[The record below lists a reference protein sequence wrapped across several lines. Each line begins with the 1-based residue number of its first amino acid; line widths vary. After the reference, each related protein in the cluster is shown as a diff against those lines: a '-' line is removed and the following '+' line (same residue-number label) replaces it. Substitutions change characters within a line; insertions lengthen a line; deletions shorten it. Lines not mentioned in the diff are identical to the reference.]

1 MVWRKRGR
9 YMGKKNTIT
18 KDYMSV
24 PEHFAD
30 CFNYYLFQGEQ
41 IIKATNLKPK
51 DPTEIAIIPEDTS
64 DETVEKIRDI
74 LKQCILMQDEKA
86 TYLLLGIENQ
96 SDIHYALPVKNMNYD
111 ALNYGKQVS
120 EIAKE
125 HRKKKDVKD
134 SGEFLSG
141 FTKEDKL
148 KPIITLTIYFGA
160 EVWDGPRS
168 LKEMFEDID
177 ENIMKYVEDYKVNL
191 LVPNEIRDFDK
202 FTTDF
207 GKVMKYIAV
216 SENEEELAKLQ
227 YDESFASVDADAV
240 RLLNA
245 CTKSN
250 ILIVEGEKKVDMCGG
265 LKALLNTQRSEG
277 REEGIG
283 LGANQKLKEQVE
295 KKLKKGYSVSD
306 IADMLEENEG
316 VITSIVKELKGTK

>member
-1 MVWRKRGR
+1 
-9 YMGKKNTIT
+9 MGKQNTIT

-30 CFNYYLFQGEQ
+30 CFNYYLFNGEQ
-41 IIKATNLKPK
+41 IIKPANLKPL
-51 DPTEIAIIPEDTS
+51 DPTELAIIPEDST
-64 DETVEKIRDI
+64 DETVEKIRDL
-74 LKQCILMQDEKA
+74 LKQCIVMQDNKA

-125 HRKKKDVKD
+125 HRKNKDIID

-160 EVWDGPRS
+160 EAWDAPRS
-168 LKEMFEDID
+168 LKEMFEDMD
-177 ENIMKYVEDYKVNL
+177 ESIMQFVEDYKVHL
-191 LVPNEIRDFDK
+191 IVPNEIEDFDK
-202 FTTDF
+202 FATDF

-216 SENEEELAKLQ
+216 SKDKAALEELQ
-227 YDESFASVDADAV
+227 NDEKFRSVDADSV

-245 CTKSN
+245 CTNSN
-250 ILIVEGEKKVDMCGG
+250 ISIKEGDDKMDMCSG
-265 LKALLNTQRSEG
+265 LKALIEEK
-277 REEGIG
+277 REEGVG
-283 LGANQKLKEQVE
+283 LGENKKLKELVQ
-295 KKLKKGYSVSD
+295 KKVKKGYSANE
-306 IADMLEENEG
+306 IADMLEEHVD
-316 VITSIVKELKGTK
+316 VISKIIEEIETAM

>member
-1 MVWRKRGR
+1 
-9 YMGKKNTIT
+9 MGKKDTIT

-64 DETVEKIRDI
+64 NETVEKIRDI

-111 ALNYGKQVS
+111 ALNYGRQVS
-120 EIAKE
+120 EITKE
-125 HRKKKDVKD
+125 HRKKKDIQD

-160 EVWDGPRS
+160 DVWDGPRS
-168 LKEMFEDID
+168 LKEMFE
-177 ENIMKYVEDYKVNL
+177 
-191 LVPNEIRDFDK
+191 
-202 FTTDF
+202 
-207 GKVMKYIAV
+207 A
-216 SENEEELAKLQ
+216 
-227 YDESFASVDADAV
+227 
-240 RLLNA
+240 
-245 CTKSN
+245 
-250 ILIVEGEKKVDMCGG
+250 
-265 LKALLNTQRSEG
+265 
-277 REEGIG
+277 
-283 LGANQKLKEQVE
+283 
-295 KKLKKGYSVSD
+295 
-306 IADMLEENEG
+306 
-316 VITSIVKELKGTK
+316 

>member
-1 MVWRKRGR
+1 
-9 YMGKKNTIT
+9 MGKQNTIT

-30 CFNYYLFQGEQ
+30 CFNYYLFNGEQ
-41 IIKATNLKPK
+41 IIKPANLKSL
-51 DPTEIAIIPEDTS
+51 DPTELAIIPEDST
-64 DETVEKIRDI
+64 DETVEKIRDL
-74 LKQCILMQDEKA
+74 LKQCIVMQDNKA

-125 HRKKKDVKD
+125 HRKNKDIKD

-160 EVWDGPRS
+160 KTWDAPRS
-168 LKEMFEDID
+168 LKEMFEDMD
-177 ENIMKYVEDYKVNL
+177 ESIMQFVEDYKVHL
-191 LVPNEIRDFDK
+191 IVPNEIQDFDK
-202 FTTDF
+202 FATDF

-216 SENEEELAKLQ
+216 SENMEALKQLQ
-227 YDESFASVDADAV
+227 SDEAFKSVDADTV

-245 CTKSN
+245 CTNSN
-250 ILIVEGEKKVDMCGG
+250 ISINEGEEKVDMCSG
-265 LKALLNTQRSEG
+265 LKALIEEG
-277 REEGIG
+277 REEGVG
-283 LGANQKLKEQVE
+283 LGENKKLKELVQ
-295 KKLKKGYSVSD
+295 KKVKKGYSANE
-306 IADMLEENEG
+306 IADMLEEHVD
-316 VITSIVKELKGTK
+316 VITKIIKEIEAAM

>member
-1 MVWRKRGR
+1 
-9 YMGKKNTIT
+9 
-18 KDYMSV
+18 MSV

-30 CFNYYLFQGEQ
+30 CFNFYLFDGEQ
-41 IIKATNLKPK
+41 IIKASNLEPK

-96 SDIHYALPVKNMNYD
+96 TDIHYALPVKNMNYD
-111 ALNYGKQVS
+111 ALNYGRQVS

-125 HRKKKDVKD
+125 HRKKKDIKD

-160 EVWDGPRS
+160 EAWDGPRS

-177 ENIMKYVEDYKVNL
+177 ENIMKYVEDYKVHL
-191 LVPNEIRDFDK
+191 LVPNEIEDFEK

-216 SENEEELAKLQ
+216 SKDKKALAQLKS
-227 YDESFASVDADAV
+227 DETFQAVDVDAV

-245 CTKSN
+245 YTDSN
-250 ILIVEGEKKVDMCGG
+250 IEIQEGEDKVNMCQG
-265 LKALLNTQRSEG
+265 LKELLADE

-283 LGANQKLKEQVE
+283 LGENKKLRELVE
-295 KKLKKGYSVSD
+295 KKIKKGYSIVE
-306 IADMLEENEG
+306 IADMLEEDES
-316 VITSIVKELKGTK
+316 VIENIVKEL